1 MKITKKLTALL
12 ICAIILFLPSCKSM
26 GSLTRGGGE
35 LKIGVNGIEGNFNP
49 FYSESEGD
57 REIVSQ
63 MFRTI
68 QRREN
73 DNKLSNYSGGISYE
87 FVGDSKVK
95 YTVSI
100 KDDMYFS
107 DGSNI
112 TIDDVIFFYYF
123 ISDASYDGI
132 YKDWYLNDIVG
143 LKEYYFDDK
152 NYINSIAQIE
162 NTIEEKYTVTTIG
175 VEDYSKYLVETELEG
190 KFAGI
195 DEKSPSG
202 VSWREYLQK
211 LGYGKEL
218 EALGANPAKEA
229 ALKLAAR
236 AEAENNPLAYN
247 PESWYRELL
256 YSNYIKNN
264 YSDGADVSGIEGI
277 KKVNDYTC
285 TVLFN
290 SRNINMISELNVPIV
305 SKNYYSSEY
314 VKGAADMVKNLQGF
328 AVCSGP
334 YMAPDFDDGAVS
346 MAANDFYSDSKCEFR
361 SLKFIDL
368 AAENAD
374 PVESVLS
381 GETDVVKTLA
391 TSSVISDL
399 NDKSVR
405 YFITNA
411 DSYTT
416 MFFNTRT
423 LEASA
428 RKALMGLCSVSET
441 LDKKIG
447 SYYTRLFSPIS
458 VRFAEYPSSIT
469 EPYYN
474 ESAYTAYEL
483 VSDNMIK
490 SVKAYYCGSEED
502 LAYAVLS
509 AYKDKLSSKGIT
521 LEIVITDESGL
532 ENAIISG
539 EADIWIENIPDGATC
554 DKYDYYNSNGS
565 LNKTAL
571 KNPDIDTLTHSIRAA
586 VGFSDKAQMT
596 ASLMKLVMEQAVEL
610 PLFQLQQITIYNTET
625 VNPES
630 FSEEINFD
638 GFTYALPIL
647 KKN

>member
-1 MKITKKLTALL
+1 MKITKQLTAILL
-12 ICAIILFLPSCKSM
+12 CAVILFLPACKSM

-35 LKIGVNGIEGNFNP
+35 LKIGVNEIAGNFNP
-49 FYSESEGD
+49 FYAESEGD
-57 REIVSQ
+57 KEIVSQ

-68 QRREN
+68 QRRGN

-87 FVGDSKVK
+87 FVDDSKVK

-123 ISDASYDGI
+123 VADASYDGA

-143 LKEYYFDDK
+143 LKEYYFDDA
-152 NYINSIAQIE
+152 NYLNSIASIE
-162 NTIEEKYTVTTIG
+162 KNIEENYTVTTIG
-175 VEDYSKYLVETELEG
+175 VDDYSKYLVETELEG
-190 KFAGI
+190 KFTGI
-195 DEKSPSG
+195 DGKSPSG
-202 VSWREYLQK
+202 ASWREYLQK

-218 EALGANPAKEA
+218 EALGANPDKEA
-229 ALKLAAR
+229 ALKLLAR

-247 PESWYRELL
+247 PEDWYRELL
-256 YSNYIKNN
+256 YGNYIKTN
-264 YSDGADVSGIEGI
+264 YSDGVNVSGIEGI

-314 VKGAADMVKNLQGF
+314 VKGSADKVKELQGF

-334 YMAPDFDDGAVS
+334 YMAPDLDSGSVS
-346 MAANDFYSDSKCEFR
+346 MAANDFYSDEKCEFR

-374 PVESVLS
+374 PVESVIS
-381 GETDVVKTLA
+381 GEIDVVKTLA
-391 TSSVISDL
+391 TAQTVSSL
-399 NDKSVR
+399 NGKSVR
-405 YFITNA
+405 YFITND

-416 MFFNTRT
+416 MFFNTRS
-423 LEASA
+423 LEGSA

-458 VRFAEYPSSIT
+458 VRFSEYPAGIT

-474 ESAYTAYEL
+474 ESAYSAYEL
-483 VSDNMIK
+483 VSDNLIK
-490 SVKAYYCGSEED
+490 SVKAYYCGSEDD
-502 LAYAVLS
+502 LAFAVLS
-509 AYKDKLSSKGIT
+509 AYKDKLSSKGIA
-521 LEIVITDESGL
+521 LEIVSASESEL
-532 ENAIISG
+532 ESAIVSG
-539 EADIWIENIPDGATC
+539 EADIWVEDIPDGATC

-571 KNPDIDTLTHSIRAA
+571 KNPEIDTLTASIRAA

-596 ASLMKLVMEQAVEL
+596 SSLMKIVMEQAVEL
-610 PLFQLQQITIYNTET
+610 PLYQLQQITIYNTET

-630 FSEEINFD
+630 FNEENNFD
-638 GFTYALPIL
+638 GYSYALPVL